1 MVGQGLLP
9 ERCRAGSG
17 TGHGICAADNG
28 LAERFGLCSGLVDK
42 IALDDK
48 IDNPTRA
55 LVGV

>member
-42 IALDDK
+42 IARDDK
-48 IDNPTRA
+48 IDDPPCG
-55 LVGV
+55 LLDV